1 MIGMC
6 FFSIN
11 SIYDAKILLILTA
24 LVLKTFKKKAE
35 PPLRAAPRLIKRSYI
50 CTVKLFKII

>member
-24 LVLKTFKKKAE
+24 MVLKTFKMKTE

>member
-11 SIYDAKILLILTA
+11 SIYDAKILLILTV
-24 LVLKTFKKKAE
+24 LMLKTFKKKAE
-35 PPLRAAPRLIKRSYI
+35 PPLRAAPRLIK
-50 CTVKLFKII
+50 KLFKIRIEKML